1 VKLIAFVVQK
11 YYNLCVIEDDE
22 MGALFNLDNPVWN
35 FMGKV
40 ADLVILNILAIIC
53 SIPVFTIGASWTAL
67 YFVTIRMVRKEEGY
81 VIKDFFRSF
90 KENFK
95 QATIIW
101 LLVLVVAAVFTGDI
115 LIYNMMPDKVPQ
127 IIIVVVVALGFL
139 ALSTVVYVF
148 PLLARFENTT
158 KNTIKN
164 AFLLSIVNIPQTVT
178 AIILMVLPVV
188 LTLFVL
194 ELFPIIIMVGVSL
207 PAFLTSLML
216 VRIFRKLE
224 PAEAVAEK
232 EEENEL

>member
-1 VKLIAFVVQK
+1 
-11 YYNLCVIEDDE
+11 

>member
-1 VKLIAFVVQK
+1 
-11 YYNLCVIEDDE
+11 

-40 ADLVILNILAIIC
+40 ADLVILNLLAIIC
-53 SIPVFTIGASWTAL
+53 SIPIFTIGASWTAL

-101 LLVLVVAAVFTGDI
+101 LLVLVVAAVFVGDI
-115 LIYNMMPDKVPQ
+115 LIYKMMPDQIPQ
-127 IIIVVVVALGFL
+127 IIMVIVVVLGYLALGI
-139 ALSTVVYVF
+139 VVFVF
-148 PLLARFENTT
+148 PLLSRFDNTT

-164 AFLLSIVNIPQTVT
+164 AFLLSIVNIPYTIIF
-178 AIILMVLPVV
+178 IILMIIPIV
-188 LTLFVL
+188 LTVFVL
-194 ELFPIIIMVGVSL
+194 EVFPIIVMIGISL
-207 PAFLTSLML
+207 PAYLTSMML

-224 PAEAVAEK
+224 PAEAVL
-232 EEENEL
+232 EEDTEEMEL

>member
-1 VKLIAFVVQK
+1 
-11 YYNLCVIEDDE
+11 

-139 ALSTVVYVF
+139 ALSTIVYVF

>member
-1 VKLIAFVVQK
+1 
-11 YYNLCVIEDDE
+11 

-40 ADLVILNILAIIC
+40 ADLVILNLLAIIC
-53 SIPVFTIGASWTAL
+53 SIPIFTIGASWTAL

-101 LLVLVVAAVFTGDI
+101 LLVLVVAVVFVGDF
-115 LIYNMMPDKVPQ
+115 LIYSMMPDKIPQ
-127 IIIVVVVALGFL
+127 VIMIVVVVLGFL
-139 ALSTVVYVF
+139 ALGTVVYVF

-158 KNTIKN
+158 KNTVKN

-178 AIILMVLPVV
+178 AIILLVIPVV
-188 LTLFVL
+188 LAVFVL

-207 PAFLTSLML
+207 PAFLISLML

-224 PAEAVAEK
+224 PAEASG
-232 EEENEL
+232 ENEERIEEAEV